1 MTTATATAAGQT
13 SGNIVPANIPLG
25 VFGALIAV
33 FIWAG
38 WIVLTRLSVTTAFT
52 PDDIVFLRYLL
63 SAAVLLPLFWLRRRQ
78 LQLAKLPHYFF
89 MILGAGAPY
98 MMAAAM
104 SMQHA
109 PAAHVG
115 VMMPGTMPLFVAF
128 YGLLFFGEKLGKWR
142 YLGLGLIV
150 VGDIAVGG
158 VSIFHI
164 LENDL
169 GHAWI
174 GYLLMMLAAAMWAAF
189 TQAQKRSGLDP
200 WMATALVAIGS
211 CLLFSPY
218 YLATSGL
225 AVFHLPL
232 ADLALHGFYQAIAS
246 GILALAAYG
255 VAIQHLGAQRAATF
269 SSLVPALGALVAI
282 PVLGEYPDALAC
294 FGIATV
300 TLGLMLATGAIGPRR
315 RRH

>member
-1 MTTATATAAGQT
+1 MTSAASTARHAANRET
-13 SGNIVPANIPLG
+13 GNILMG
-25 VFGALIAV
+25 VAAALVAV
-33 FIWAG
+33 AIWGG

-52 PDDIVFLRYLL
+52 PDDIVFLRFVVGGAL
-63 SAAVLLPLFWLRRRQ
+63 LLPVLWLRRRQ
-78 LQLAKLPHYFF
+78 LYWRNLPQYFF

-98 MMAAAM
+98 MLVAAH

-115 VMMPGTMPLFVAF
+115 VLMPGTMPLFVAF
-128 YGLLFFGEKLGKWR
+128 YGLLFFGERLGAWR

-150 VGDIAVGG
+150 LGDIAVGG
-158 VSIFHI
+158 FGIFHI

-169 GHAWI
+169 GNAWV
-174 GYLLMMLAAAMWAAF
+174 GYLLMVLAAAMWAGF

-211 CLLFSPY
+211 CLGFAPY

-225 AVFHLPL
+225 AVLDLPWQEL
-232 ADLALHGFYQAIAS
+232 VLHGFYQAVAS

-255 VAIQHLGAQRAATF
+255 MAIQHLGAQRAAAF
-269 SSLVPALGALVAI
+269 SSLVPALGALLAI
-282 PVLGEYPDALAC
+282 PILGEFPDLIAW

-300 TLGLMLATGAIGPRR
+300 TLGLLLATGAIGGAIGPRAR
-315 RRH
+315 